1 MYIDNIYRAGFCL
14 TCQICER
21 GSLQEIGEFLA
32 GLGDYLY
39 QMEEAGIAISD
50 HELLRDGKLAF
61 ETDDP
66 EAAKLLEV
74 FKGPVDAEEFADA
87 HQVQ

>member
-1 MYIDNIYRAGFCL
+1 MYSDNIYRAEFCL
-14 TCQICER
+14 TCQICWCD
-21 GSLQEIGEFLA
+21 SLQEIGELLA

-50 HELLRDGKLAF
+50 HELLQDGKLTF
-61 ETDDP
+61 ETDNP

-74 FKGPVDAEEFADA
+74 FGGPVDAEEFADA